1 LWVSVLRSRANGYAL
16 TMNTTN
22 KLNNKAQYW
31 GGRAKETV
39 GRVSGNRRTQFEG
52 KLDQVKAKV
61 KDALQGVTG
70 SRRPQSGTRT
80 R

>member
-1 LWVSVLRSRANGYAL
+1 MWGSVLWTRANGYPPS
-16 TMNTTN
+16 MNTTN

-39 GRVSGNRRTQFEG
+39 GRVTGNRRTQYEG

-61 KDALQGVTG
+61 KNTFKH
-70 SRRPQSGTRT
+70 
-80 R
+80 